1 VAYPAWTFIEE
12 EADFRRKEDSKLRRR
27 IATLEAQVAEL
38 REAAGLPPVAPA
50 EDDSQDA
57 E

>member
-1 VAYPAWTFIEE
+1 MAYPAWTFIEE